1 MNSLKLFILLYISFA
16 AKSRKTHNR
25 KRQPRHTYRKA
36 GLPTPKK
43 ENAGRKCDPHL
54 LCRFDISVYSR
65 QIRLI
70 AIASSRNA
78 ESNNKNNVDY
88 IEYYAE
94 DNANESAL
102 TCRSSLKGVGI
113 LIHEIKDKTNDRK
126 EEAENSVSGIG
137 SVAYTGSGLG
147 VNSTS
152 AVYAYYCFIINFF
165 STFRAKHY
173 FTSFKI

>member
-1 MNSLKLFILLYISFA
+1 M
-16 AKSRKTHNR
+16 RPQR
-25 KRQPRHTYRKA
+25 TYRKA
-36 GLPTPKK
+36 VLPTQKK
-43 ENAGRKCDPHL
+43 EKAGRICDPHL
-54 LCRFDISVYSR
+54 LYRFDISVYSR

-70 AIASSRNA
+70 AVVCGDNA
-78 ESNNKNNVDY
+78 ESNDKHDVDH
-88 IEYYAE
+88 IEHYTN
-94 DNANESAL
+94 DNADKSTL
-102 TCRSSLKGVGI
+102 TCGFSLKGVCI

-126 EEAENSVSGIG
+126 KEAKNSVSGIG